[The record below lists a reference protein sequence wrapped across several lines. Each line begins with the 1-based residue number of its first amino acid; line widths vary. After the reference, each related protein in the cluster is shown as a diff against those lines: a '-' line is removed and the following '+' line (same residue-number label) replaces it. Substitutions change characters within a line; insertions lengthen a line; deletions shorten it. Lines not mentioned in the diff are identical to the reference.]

1 MSLSITLSTR
11 SIEGRVNV
19 VNGFFADR
27 WHAPGRLRQTIV
39 LERYARGQER
49 RVGKANGSRERA
61 PDDRLRVPTT
71 SRVRTNGGHGAM
83 RLCPPYNGTVE
94 EQRYA
99 CGLTSD
105 VAAMARERK

>member
-1 MSLSITLSTR
+1 MRKRAHQLSLSA
-11 SIEGRVNV
+11 
-19 VNGFFADR
+19 F
-27 WHAPGRLRQTIV
+27 
-39 LERYARGQER
+39 
-49 RVGKANGSRERA
+49 
-61 PDDRLRVPTT
+61 
-71 SRVRTNGGHGAM
+71 GGHGAM